1 MHVHVHHL
9 CRHSGTVGVEGTDAP
24 VGTVLERSG
33 CYVMQ
38 SLCSLFVFPAFLLDL
53 THALL
58 CGVRYVSK
66 CCKRLPAELLIF
78 LLLTLCSDGPANGI
92 SRADAS
98 LVVCDCCTYRLSLP
112 QGGCRWIRSSVVLY
126 LTRMSSQLYV
136 GRLCR
141 MRLVRSFGCS
151 VPLLVFE
158 VLCLSGQDHK
168 QRSASE

>member
-1 MHVHVHHL
+1 ML
-9 CRHSGTVGVEGTDAP
+9 LS
-24 VGTVLERSG
+24 VLERSG

-53 THALL
+53 TLALL

-78 LLLTLCSDGPANGI
+78 LLLTLLSAGPANGV

-98 LVVCDCCTYRLSLP
+98 LVVCDCTYRLSLP

-136 GRLCR
+136 GRLYR
-141 MRLVRSFGCS
+141 TRARSFAGCS

-158 VLCLSGQDHK
+158 VLCLPGQDHK
-168 QRSASE
+168 QRSANA